1 MRTLAIA
8 GRVSVCVR
16 DTILGLEGDSIGAD
30 SLEAAVSASFVGG
43 SAVKSKPG
51 IGRPTLPREGVSAE
65 FSRFSAPCNDSRAL
79 SLAPLGEYVV

>member
-30 SLEAAVSASFVGG
+30 SLEAAVSRSFVGG
-43 SAVKSKPG
+43 STVKSNPG
-51 IGRPTLPREGVSAE
+51 IGRPTLPREGVSAA
-65 FSRFSAPCNDSRAL
+65 FSKFSAPCKDLRAL
-79 SLAPLGEYVV
+79 SSPPLGEYVV

>member
-16 DTILGLEGDSIGAD
+16 DKTFGLEGESIGAD
-30 SLEAAVSASFVGG
+30 SLEAASASFVGG

-51 IGRPTLPREGVSAE
+51 IGRPTLPRGDVSAA

-79 SLAPLGEYVV
+79 SPPLGEYVV